1 MGTTYTGL
9 DLTKVA
15 PFNSKF
21 SILSVHLLEFII
33 KKKLKNKV
41 KAQLTWEENLLHLR

>member
-21 SILSVHLLEFII
+21 SILSVHLMNSSVKKEKIKSRHNSLE
-33 KKKLKNKV
+33 K
-41 KAQLTWEENLLHLR
+41 NLLHLR